1 MLPLHSAKTI
11 LPATKSL
18 LTSGGFQLEM
28 ICNEAVFSI
37 MTFSHHRESSHHHHH
52 QVILSGTQDLTMMLT
67 LIVGLVL
74 FDLIVILK
82 SLGEIITNV

>member
-28 ICNEAVFSI
+28 ICSEAVFSI
-37 MTFSHHRESSHHHHH
+37 MTSSHHRESSHHHH
-52 QVILSGTQDLTMMLT
+52 QVILSGTQDLTLILR